1 MNRFLVPVLSWW
13 SGLEER
19 ERTLVSVGGAV
30 VAFALLFFA
39 VFSLHKAR
47 SRMENRVLSTRDQI
61 TRTMTMLREIED
73 IDAKLE
79 GVQLPFGARCNE
91 NLFTALES
99 LLRSCGAENIS
110 IRPINAPDSAYYT
123 ERAVEVEARR
133 MYLKT
138 LVGCLHQ
145 IDQSPSE
152 YRAWKFQAKKRF
164 DEPNMLD
171 VRFQVSSFCAK
182 GQG

>member
-1 MNRFLVPVLSWW
+1 MNRWFVPILSWW

-19 ERTLVSVGGAV
+19 ERTLVGIMGVAV
-30 VAFALLFFA
+30 ACTFLFLSLFF
-39 VFSLHKAR
+39 LQKAKGR
-47 SRMENRVLSTRDQI
+47 LERRVLNTTDQI
-61 TRTMTMLREIED
+61 ARTMTMLREIED

-79 GVQLPFGARCNE
+79 GVQLPFGARCND

-110 IRPINAPDSAYYT
+110 IRPIDAPDSAYYT

-138 LVGCLHQ
+138 LVSCLHQ

-182 GQG
+182 EQG

>member
-1 MNRFLVPVLSWW
+1 MNRFLTPILTWW
-13 SGLEER
+13 SNLDER
-19 ERTLVSVGGAV
+19 ERTLVSIAGAMV
-30 VAFALLFFA
+30 VFTLIFFAL
-39 VFSLHKAR
+39 FSLHRAK
-47 SRMENRVLSTRDQI
+47 SRLEDRVQRTQSQI
-61 TRTMTMLREIED
+61 TRTMTMLRETEE

-110 IRPINAPDSAYYT
+110 IRPINAPDSPYYT
-123 ERAVEVEARR
+123 ERSVEIEARR
-133 MYLKT
+133 MLLRT

-164 DEPNMLD
+164 DDPNLLD

-182 GQG
+182 EQS